1 MKTALTLKNDYR
13 YMIYNIIQ
21 SKQYSVTIH
30 PDDQSSTEFGIYRIN
45 ITFGK
50 KENDTWDKL
59 TASSEDSTSYTQNYK
74 WEK

>member
-13 YMIYNIIQ
+13 YMIYNILIQ

-50 KENDTWDKL
+50 KENDT
-59 TASSEDSTSYTQNYK
+59 
-74 WEK
+74 